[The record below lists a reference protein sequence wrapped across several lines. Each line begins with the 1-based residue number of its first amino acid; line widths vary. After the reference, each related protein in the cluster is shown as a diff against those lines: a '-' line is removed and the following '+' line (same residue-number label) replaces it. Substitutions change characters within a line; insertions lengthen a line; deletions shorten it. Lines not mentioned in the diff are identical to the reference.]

1 MCRLALT
8 RKAGRPAM
16 NLAWTL
22 SPAAL
27 TMPLLYVLRRPQ
39 IIGQRPPVAN
49 PPTRA
54 GQCGGTGRHGHN
66 PAPLAVC
73 QVHGPLPARATLHPQ
88 PTCHWRSVDLAQSNA
103 PSVTALPTPALR
115 STLAAF
121 LERPRV
127 QHTILALIIINAVI
141 LGMETS
147 PALMAQHGALLIALD
162 KSILA
167 IFVLE
172 IGMRLYVHRMS
183 FFRDPWSVFDFLV
196 VAVALVPASG
206 QLAVLRALRV
216 LRVLRILT
224 IVPSMRRVVG
234 GLLAAI
240 PGLASIGMVLAL
252 VFYVFAVITTNL
264 FGAAFPDWFG
274 TLGRSLYTLFQVMT
288 LESWSMG
295 ISRPVMEVFPYAWIF
310 FIPFILIATF
320 TMLNLFIGV
329 IVSAMQSFSDDDKA
343 QSAPDAAPE
352 GTAQLHTELRA
363 LRSEMAELREL
374 LRSSPSRG
382 DTTC

>member
-1 MCRLALT
+1 MDI
-8 RKAGRPAM
+8 
-16 NLAWTL
+16 W
-22 SPAAL
+22 
-27 TMPLLYVLRRPQ
+27 
-39 IIGQRPPVAN
+39 
-49 PPTRA
+49 
-54 GQCGGTGRHGHN
+54 
-66 PAPLAVC
+66 PAPTSIA
-73 QVHGPLPARATLHPQ
+73 QQ
-88 PTCHWRSVDLAQSNA
+88 PTGHPRPVNVAESN
-103 PSVTALPTPALR
+103 SSNVTALPTPALR

-121 LERPRV
+121 MERPRV
-127 QHTILALIIINAVI
+127 QHTILLLIIVNAVI
-141 LGMETS
+141 LGVETS
-147 PALMAQHGALLIALD
+147 PALMAQHGGWLMAMDQAILGVFVVEIA
-162 KSILA
+162 IR
-167 IFVLE
+167 I
-172 IGMRLYVHRMS
+172 YVHRSS
-183 FFRDPWSVFDFLV
+183 FFRDPWSLFDFFV
-196 VAVALVPASG
+196 VAIALVPASG
-206 QLAVLRALRV
+206 QLAVLRSLRV

-329 IVSAMQSFSDDDKA
+329 IVSAMQSFSEDEKGPA
-343 QSAPDAAPE
+343 QPASAAATGPSLADTTGTGAE
-352 GTAQLHTELRA
+352 GTAQLHAEFRA

-374 LRSSPSRG
+374 LRSSVSPRPSPSHNASRG
-382 DTTC
+382 DAAC

>member
-1 MCRLALT
+1 M
-8 RKAGRPAM
+8 
-16 NLAWTL
+16 
-22 SPAAL
+22 
-27 TMPLLYVLRRPQ
+27 
-39 IIGQRPPVAN
+39 
-49 PPTRA
+49 
-54 GQCGGTGRHGHN
+54 
-66 PAPLAVC
+66 
-73 QVHGPLPARATLHPQ
+73 
-88 PTCHWRSVDLAQSNA
+88 
-103 PSVTALPTPALR
+103 TALPTPALR

-121 LERPRV
+121 MERPRV
-127 QHTILALIIINAVI
+127 QHTILLLIIVNAVI

-147 PALMAQHGALLIALD
+147 PALMAKHGSWLTALD
-162 KSILA
+162 KSILGVFVVEIA
-167 IFVLE
+167 IR
-172 IGMRLYVHRMS
+172 IYVHRSS
-183 FFRDPWSVFDFLV
+183 FFRDPWSLFDFFV

-206 QLAVLRALRV
+206 QLAVLRSLRV
-216 LRVLRILT
+216 LRALRILT

-295 ISRPVMEVFPYAWIF
+295 ISRPVMEVFPYAWVF

-329 IVSAMQSFSDDDKA
+329 IVSAMQSFSEDDKA
-343 QSAPDAAPE
+343 QVASASAPATAPEAARASGPTPTPDPAAE

-374 LRSSPSRG
+374 LRSSVSPKPGINPNPNTSRG
-382 DTTC
+382 DAAC